1 MRQNLGHTRTEN
13 YSRAYFVSTCFTADD
28 EIKGFNL
35 RPKQLSS
42 FAEVCSLIIATRVR
56 NVFLLMCKAK
66 YMKDFDQNSCTNLCR
81 KYKILSTFTIA
92 KFYTLAYLF
101 SLQYGN
107 FFKQEQEIK

>member
-1 MRQNLGHTRTEN
+1 
-13 YSRAYFVSTCFTADD
+13 
-28 EIKGFNL
+28 
-35 RPKQLSS
+35 
-42 FAEVCSLIIATRVR
+42 
-56 NVFLLMCKAK
+56 
-66 YMKDFDQNSCTNLCR
+66 MKDFDQNSCTNLCR